1 MYIETSLRLFTRKRA
16 LSAVRVYIET
26 SRIRNLRKTKKL
38 TQYIEDVSACKL
50 TLENCMELWE
60 TCRSRYLQKKVH
72 SQLYL
77 SGVTQKA
84 QKSCN
89 NAEFLRKTS
98 GNHFDSHTYL
108 SLLKQTSNLN
118 FRYCL
123 MLFDFLFCSS
133 AKLGT
138 IWKGL
143 WEELSGQ
150 ATRAKWAPRARRG
163 KSYSSSSVKDGK
175 WPIAV
180 KLRKKRF

>member
-1 MYIETSLRLFTRKRA
+1 M
-16 LSAVRVYIET
+16 
-26 SRIRNLRKTKKL
+26 

-118 FRYCL
+118 FHYCL
-123 MLFDFLFCSS
+123 MLLTSFFAL
-133 AKLGT
+133 A
-138 IWKGL
+138 
-143 WEELSGQ
+143 
-150 ATRAKWAPRARRG
+150 RNWARYERDCG
-163 KSYSSSSVKDGK
+163 KSCQGRQRVQNGHPELGGVKV
-175 WPIAV
+175 IHH
-180 KLRKKRF
+180 LRWKMGSGRPRLN